1 MNEFQA
7 HRIRENNSTNIVFN
21 LLNSSPSFYNQ
32 PEVTISFNPK
42 VEILSPI
49 PQGRE
54 DTQTTSGSGNIL
66 EPPTPVIPQPQPP
79 VTPPVSHPSPFTSPH
94 AHNTTDTN
102 NPNSYP
108 DNSHPDNSYP
118 DNFHPDNSYPDNS
131 HPDNSHPDNSH
142 PDNSYPHPNHNIFSS
157 GKRGE

>member
-32 PEVTISFNPK
+32 PEITISFNPQ

-54 DTQTTSGSGNIL
+54 GETTTTSTSLLSTEVITTADNIL
-66 EPPTPVIPQPQPP
+66 EPPTPVIPQPPP
-79 VTPPVSHPSPFTSPH
+79 PPTPP
-94 AHNTTDTN
+94 
-102 NPNSYP
+102 
-108 DNSHPDNSYP
+108 
-118 DNFHPDNSYPDNS
+118 
-131 HPDNSHPDNSH
+131 
-142 PDNSYPHPNHNIFSS
+142 
-157 GKRGE
+157 

>member
-54 DTQTTSGSGNIL
+54 GTGDIL
-66 EPPTPVIPQPQPP
+66 EPPTPVIPQLQVLTQPISQ
-79 VTPPVSHPSPFTSPH
+79 TLLKT
-94 AHNTTDTN
+94 
-102 NPNSYP
+102 
-108 DNSHPDNSYP
+108 
-118 DNFHPDNSYPDNS
+118 
-131 HPDNSHPDNSH
+131 
-142 PDNSYPHPNHNIFSS
+142 
-157 GKRGE
+157 